1 MHFDPDETHVEPFV
15 HRTRKVKS
23 LHFSFAEVQ
32 SSMNL
37 AHPDALDLVYTRTM
51 MGFLLFAPAPLRI
64 GMIGLGGGSLAK
76 FCYRHLPSADITVL
90 EINPHVIALR
100 HEFSI
105 PEDDARFRVVRADGA
120 RYVRAHAGVF
130 DVLLVDGYDSD
141 GLPGVLSSKRFYD
154 DVVDCLQPAG
164 VMAANIHLDDR
175 QLSVLLARIGR
186 SFRSRP
192 LAAKDPESGNAIV
205 FARKDGALVALPS
218 GDVVRPETV
227 EEAQWEPLLATFEQV
242 RGALDA
248 QGPTG
253 IA

>member
-1 MHFDPDETHVEPFV
+1 MHFDPEETHVEPFV

-37 AHPDALDLVYTRTM
+37 ADPDALDLVYTRTM
-51 MGFLLFAPAPLRI
+51 MGFLLFNPAPLRI

-76 FCYRHLPSADITVL
+76 FCYRHLPEADMTVL

-120 RYVRAHAGVF
+120 RYVRAHVGVF

-141 GLPGVLSSKRFYD
+141 GLPGVLSSKRFYN
-154 DVVDCLQPAG
+154 DVVGCLRPGG
-164 VMAANIHLDDR
+164 VMAANIHLVDDL
-175 QLSVLLARIGR
+175 LSGLLARVGR
-186 SFRSRP
+186 SFGTRP
-192 LAAKDPESGNAIV
+192 VAVKDPESGNAIV
-205 FARKDGALVALPS
+205 FSRRDGPLVALRPE
-218 GDVVRPETV
+218 DVVRPGTV
-227 EEAQWEPLLATFEQV
+227 DAARWEPLSATFEQV
-242 RGALDA
+242 RASLNA
-248 QGPTG
+248 QGSAG